1 MFAKH
6 TLVIFITVL
15 AFVSNKCTSLAL
27 AAPNNGNAQTSA
39 TDQNSVL
46 MASLSS
52 STSSFAYLSDKDI
65 K

>member
-1 MFAKH
+1 MLAEH

-27 AAPNNGNAQTSA
+27 AELSNGNAQTSA
-39 TDQNSVL
+39 ADQNSVV
-46 MASLSS
+46 MPNLSRN
-52 STSSFAYLSDKDI
+52 TSSVAYLSDKDI